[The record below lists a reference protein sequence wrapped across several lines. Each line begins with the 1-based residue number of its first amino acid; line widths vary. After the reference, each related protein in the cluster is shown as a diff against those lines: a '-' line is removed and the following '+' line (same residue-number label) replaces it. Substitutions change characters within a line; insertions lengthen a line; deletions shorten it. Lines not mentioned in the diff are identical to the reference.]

1 MRGFGIEDELKMKK
15 WKYTIGTVLVTV
27 CMAAC
32 ATASGKLQQPES
44 GYESAK
50 SASVLGKAGVDEQTE
65 SQEETIHSS
74 ADVLESEN
82 IRETET
88 VEETVTEEETTQEET
103 LSKEEQERLAYEARK
118 SVLNQYQRLGVVK
131 NVTNNLNIR
140 ESAKEDGLIIGK
152 AVEYAG
158 LEIIDETGDWYK
170 VRVGDSYGYVTKEY
184 VATGEEAEELAV
196 EHAEQKAV
204 VTAQIL
210 NVRKGPSLLT
220 NVMLR
225 VSVKD
230 RYPIVKQYDNWTQIQ
245 VLENVTGYVSN
256 DFISVDYFLPSAYII
271 KEYQG
276 LSETR
281 RNLVSMAFEY
291 LGGKYVWGGTTLG
304 VGVDCSGYVMRLY
317 EAQGI
322 IIHRVSIEQAT
333 DGRQVSPE
341 EMKPGD
347 LIFYETLGPY
357 ISHVAMYIGDGKI
370 IHAASE
376 KKGICINEW
385 NYIEPVMIRNI
396 IGD

>member
-225 VSVKD
+225 VSV
-230 RYPIVKQYDNWTQIQ
+230 I
-245 VLENVTGYVSN
+245 
-256 DFISVDYFLPSAYII
+256 A
-271 KEYQG
+271 
-276 LSETR
+276 
-281 RNLVSMAFEY
+281 LV
-291 LGGKYVWGGTTLG
+291 
-304 VGVDCSGYVMRLY
+304 
-317 EAQGI
+317 
-322 IIHRVSIEQAT
+322 
-333 DGRQVSPE
+333 
-341 EMKPGD
+341 
-347 LIFYETLGPY
+347 
-357 ISHVAMYIGDGKI
+357 
-370 IHAASE
+370 
-376 KKGICINEW
+376 
-385 NYIEPVMIRNI
+385 
-396 IGD
+396 

>member
-50 SASVLGKAGVDEQTE
+50 SASVLGKSGVDEQTE

>member
-1 MRGFGIEDELKMKK
+1 
-15 WKYTIGTVLVTV
+15 
-27 CMAAC
+27 MAAC